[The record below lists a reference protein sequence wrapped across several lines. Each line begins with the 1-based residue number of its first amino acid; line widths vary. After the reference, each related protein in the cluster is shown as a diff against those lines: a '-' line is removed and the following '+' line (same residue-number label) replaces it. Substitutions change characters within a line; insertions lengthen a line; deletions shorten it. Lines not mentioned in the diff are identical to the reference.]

1 MNALD
6 QCFKSLV
13 QNSQDLESRDRGLSL
28 TVYLSESN
36 TVPSFSLRAEEGHC
50 PSPLVPQYLCP
61 SLFSASYETASVCLF
76 Y

>member
-1 MNALD
+1 MNTLV

-13 QNSQDLESRDRGLSL
+13 QNSQDLESRDKGLKL

-36 TVPSFSLRAEEGHC
+36 TVPYFFLRAEEGRC
-50 PSPLVPQYLCP
+50 PSPLVSQYLRP
-61 SLFSASYETASVCLF
+61 SLFSAAYKTASVCLF